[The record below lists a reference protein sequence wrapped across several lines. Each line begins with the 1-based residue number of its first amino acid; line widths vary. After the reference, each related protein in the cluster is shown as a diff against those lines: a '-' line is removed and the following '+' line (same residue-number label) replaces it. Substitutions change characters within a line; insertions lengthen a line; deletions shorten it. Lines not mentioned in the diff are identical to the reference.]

1 MVAARRC
8 RVYGT
13 GSPFAWRVS
22 RIGAN
27 PHSRSI
33 DGDAP
38 KRVAVASTLF
48 AALELWDG
56 DGDAAARAR
65 RPWLN
70 RVP

>member
-1 MVAARRC
+1 MVA
-8 RVYGT
+8 
-13 GSPFAWRVS
+13 
-22 RIGAN
+22 AN
-27 PHSRSI
+27 PHSCSI
-33 DGDAP
+33 DGDAS

>member
-8 RVYGT
+8 RVDGRSGWMY
-13 GSPFAWRVS
+13 
-22 RIGAN
+22 
-27 PHSRSI
+27 PHSCSI

-48 AALELWDG
+48 GALELWDG
-56 DGDAAARAR
+56 DGDAVARAR